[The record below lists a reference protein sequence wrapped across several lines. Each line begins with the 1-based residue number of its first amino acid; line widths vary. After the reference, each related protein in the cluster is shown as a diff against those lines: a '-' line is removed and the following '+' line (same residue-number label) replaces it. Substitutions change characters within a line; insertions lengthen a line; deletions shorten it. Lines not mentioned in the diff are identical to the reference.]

1 MKNLEIMINSNRYIL
16 RSANFFETKT
26 QLQGLLNLAK
36 DAIKMQDNNI
46 DIDIGQLLANIGNT
60 AFLSVE
66 NFILK
71 YASVINSENK
81 EILLKNVS
89 EAETHF
95 NENRSDYAQ
104 LIFEGLKYHFL
115 DFLPVGAK
123 SLTGITNYL
132 NKA

>member
-1 MKNLEIMINSNRYIL
+1 MQTYELIIYSNKYVL

-26 QLQGLLNLAK
+26 QLQSLLGLAK
-36 DAIKMQDNNI
+36 DAIKMQGEDVNI
-46 DIDIGQLLANIGNT
+46 DVGQIIANIGSP
-60 AFLSVE
+60 AFSGVE

-71 YASVINSENK
+71 YASAINAEGG

-89 EAETHF
+89 QAETHF
-95 NENRSDYAQ
+95 NANRGDYAQ

-115 DFLPVGAK
+115 DFLPAGVK
-123 SLTGITNYL
+123 SLAGITAYL

>member
-1 MKNLEIMINSNRYIL
+1 MQTYELIINSNKYVL

-26 QLQGLLNLAK
+26 QLQSLLGLAK
-36 DAIKMQDNNI
+36 DAIKMQGEDVNI
-46 DIDIGQLLANIGNT
+46 DVGQIIANIGSP
-60 AFLSVE
+60 AFSGVE

-71 YASVINSENK
+71 YASAINAEGG

-89 EAETHF
+89 QAETHF
-95 NENRSDYAQ
+95 NANRGDYAQ

-115 DFLPVGAK
+115 DFLPAGVK
-123 SLTGITNYL
+123 SLAGITAYL